1 MVNILT
7 KLASPSLGSK
17 ASFKIRIA
25 EMRSRLI
32 KRQHLHQQEQVNS
45 KKQQPMTKPRPDMDV
60 DSGLVDS
67 ELFLTTTAANDSIIS
82 IEMMPVF
89 SNQPTLISSSRTS
102 TPIFDKNSQRKS
114 SHKIRTLKKDCHT
127 RDKLSKLSVSSTKGQ
142 DLNYLSLR
150 KNNAYNY
157 GTGVLISGADLFY
170 GDELSRFQDF
180 GALKVWLI

>member
-114 SHKIRTLKKDCHT
+114 SHKIRTLKKCFTNRRFH
-127 RDKLSKLSVSSTKGQ
+127 
-142 DLNYLSLR
+142 
-150 KNNAYNY
+150 
-157 GTGVLISGADLFY
+157 
-170 GDELSRFQDF
+170 LSR
-180 GALKVWLI
+180 ALCKRILVIYRVIDVLLSILFINY